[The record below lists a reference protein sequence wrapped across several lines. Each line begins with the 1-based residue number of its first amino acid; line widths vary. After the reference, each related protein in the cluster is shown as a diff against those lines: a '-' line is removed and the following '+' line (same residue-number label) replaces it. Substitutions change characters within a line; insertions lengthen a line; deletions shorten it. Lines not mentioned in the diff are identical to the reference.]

1 MGNIVEIDD
10 VRQRPDEGFRRW
22 FSNGYFD
29 LVFWYTDKEGEL
41 DGIQFCYGKPHAE
54 KAFTWE
60 RGSRSHHYVS
70 EVKKGASQATGI
82 LRGDAG
88 YIPEMVIERFKEEAA
103 DLNGEMVELILQKI
117 GEFNQRNN

>member
-1 MGNIVEIDD
+1 MGNIIEIDE
-10 VRQRPDEGFRRW
+10 VRQRPDEGYRRW

-29 LVFWYTDKEGEL
+29 LVFWYVEKDGEL
-41 DGIQFCYGKPHAE
+41 DGIQFCYGKPHSE

-70 EVKKGASQATGI
+70 EMKKGASQATGI

-88 YIPEMVIERFKEEAA
+88 TIPEVVIERFKEESSELSPSIV
-103 DLNGEMVELILQKI
+103 DLILQKI
-117 GEFNQRNN
+117 DEFNHRND